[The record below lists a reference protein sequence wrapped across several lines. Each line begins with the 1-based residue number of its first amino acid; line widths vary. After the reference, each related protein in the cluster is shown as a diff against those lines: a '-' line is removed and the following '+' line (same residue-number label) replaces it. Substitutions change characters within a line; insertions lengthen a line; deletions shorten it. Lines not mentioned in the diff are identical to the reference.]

1 MEMAVSEVQTASR
14 GARAALWVVKIM
26 LAVVFI
32 AAGGAKLA
40 GVPMLVQEFENIGFG
55 QWLRYLTG
63 ALEAGGGIA
72 ILVPILSP
80 FAAVLLGCV
89 MIGAAATHLFIIG
102 GTSIPAVV
110 LLMFCILVAFA
121 DRATFARNR

>member
-1 MEMAVSEVQTASR
+1 MAVSEVQIASR
-14 GARAALWVVKIM
+14 GARAALWVVKIL
-26 LAVVFI
+26 LAVVFVG
-32 AAGGAKLA
+32 AGGAKLV
-40 GVPMLVQEFENIGFG
+40 GVPMLVQEFEHIGFG

-89 MIGAAATHLFIIG
+89 MIGATATHLFIIG
-102 GTSIPAVV
+102 GTPIPAIV
-110 LLMFCILVAFA
+110 LLLLCMLIAFA